1 MLEKLAQF
9 QRRAAG
15 QERAAFARSASGSTR
30 ARAPEAAARGRGGGP
45 ARAAG
50 GARRAQIK
58 SPRTAHADG
67 EVRAIMRE
75 AQRRAE
81 RVERKM
87 ERHNQ
92 LVELERI
99 DQPVGRFSQTALV
112 GQHVTIDREPR
123 RRRGAA
129 PGLRLRGRLARAGS
143 RRKARLGWWA

>member
-1 MLEKLAQF
+1 MQ
-9 QRRAAG
+9 QRKA
-15 QERAAFARSASGSTR
+15 T
-30 ARAPEAAARGRGGGP
+30 APEGERLAGEAEDRLARG
-45 ARAAG
+45 G
-50 GARRAQIK
+50 GARRGAQIK

-112 GQHVTIDREPR
+112 GQHVTIDR
-123 RRRGAA
+123 
-129 PGLRLRGRLARAGS
+129 
-143 RRKARLGWWA
+143 